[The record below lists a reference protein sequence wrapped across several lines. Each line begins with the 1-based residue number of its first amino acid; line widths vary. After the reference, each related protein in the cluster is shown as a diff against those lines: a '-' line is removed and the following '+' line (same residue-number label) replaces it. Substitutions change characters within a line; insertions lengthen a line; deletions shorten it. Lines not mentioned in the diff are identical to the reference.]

1 MSYIDIF
8 LGLTLA
14 IGMVRGFWN
23 GFFAELG
30 SLISLLIGIWA
41 ALKFSSVTASVL
53 ENHISWSPQK
63 IQIAAFILTFIAVVV
78 AISLISKVLT
88 KTAGLVGLGLINKIM
103 GAVMGLLK
111 SVLILSV
118 LLNLFGKFNANGDL
132 VSKESTDNSI
142 FYNPISIVAARIYPT
157 IESWYEE
164 WQMQLNKPEET
175 TSTPEAI

>member
-8 LGLTLA
+8 LGLTLT
-14 IGMVRGFWN
+14 IGMISGFRN

-30 SLISLLIGIWA
+30 SLISLIIGIWV
-41 ALKFSSVTASVL
+41 ALKFSSVTAAAL
-53 ENHISWSPQK
+53 ENHVSWSSQK

-88 KTAGLVGLGLINKIM
+88 KTAGLIGLGLVNKIM
-103 GAVMGLLK
+103 GAVMGLIK

-118 LLNLFGKFNANGDL
+118 LLNLFGKFNANGIIA
-132 VSKESTDNSI
+132 SKESTDSSI

-164 WQMQLNKPEET
+164 WQNQLNRSEEP